1 MKVIAKLAL
10 NRVTSKKARSAVIC
24 AAILLTM
31 VLFMTIVSISVNMV
45 SGYSL
50 MMRMASGTDYHSYL
64 RGAAFTL
71 TGEELRDAARQS
83 NDIAEAAVSSNVAQY
98 AMSEDAIHTSDNFIR
113 AIECEK
119 DLQHFYTDLV
129 EGEFPDDD
137 TEILV
142 NPLYFPDVKVGDAIG
157 LYYISYT
164 GERAGTAYSEFTVSG
179 IIKGRTDAQMNVVMR
194 YSYTLE
200 ETYGFSSQ
208 YMNVYFMFSNSMN
221 LTGKFDALVN
231 ETLAGYKLPEHEVHG
246 VLNQAY
252 LQSSISEALNPAT
265 IFLILFS
272 AAVVF
277 LCSFLLIYNVYSI
290 ALTQDMQ
297 AFGLLNVIGMT
308 HSQMRRMIVIQSMI
322 LFAGTLPV
330 GLIAGYFI
338 GWKMLS
344 PLLFSSLAYEGLR
357 FEFSLWIPLATI
369 LLTLFT
375 LLWSATRPL
384 NRLKS
389 LTPIATVD
397 YSPAADLPKRYVQH
411 RRNKNYI
418 RKNVTPNVGRMAS
431 YTISRSRKK
440 TVITALSMSLSV
452 ILFMLIAT
460 LCDYMVAYTESNL
473 QYADYI
479 VKLNHTYRIQGGTT
493 ETTMPYDADGGIG
506 MSESYCEKVRNSVYT
521 DEAFLIRTAMTHTS
535 TPRAAGESLGFLRN
549 EYQFFDSYPE
559 LRKALSGQ
567 LDILVVGIPD
577 KLFGM
582 IRISEE
588 NNLGS
593 GYESGYAVYD
603 GGKTAGIT
611 DSEGKPY
618 DLFYFQDGES
628 VKLGSRNYQII
639 RSDVI
644 SPTDSIT
651 GWIDSGVYRA
661 VLYLPES
668 AFLAEFGEGLI
679 YAMLIN
685 AKNDCYDL
693 LRTDLEKLGKC
704 FSVTV
709 DEAAEARYLAESE
722 ESGTSAIETLS
733 FSAGIDGRMDNFDQL
748 KQTILSIQTVGYSL
762 TGMIFLIGALN
773 IVNTA
778 LSSAAERKREFA
790 MLEAVGMTDR
800 QLMRML
806 LTESLYSGSVA
817 VLITV
822 CAGFP
827 LIAVIINTAMGALV
841 SLRWLSGVLM
851 LAVCIAVSIFSGL
864 AAFRLTKSAAVVER
878 IKVE

>member
-10 NRVTSKKARSAVIC
+10 NRITSKKARSAVIF

-31 VLFMTIVSISVNMV
+31 ILFMTIVSISVNMV
-45 SGYSL
+45 SGCSL
-50 MMRMASGTDYHSYL
+50 MMRMASGTDYHGYL

-71 TGEELRDAARQS
+71 TGEDLRDAARQS
-83 NDIAEAAVSSNVAQY
+83 NDIAEAAVSSNLAQF
-98 AMSEDAIHTSDNFIR
+98 AMSEAAVQTSNDFIR

-129 EGEFPDDD
+129 EGEFPDND

-142 NPLYFPDVKVGDAIG
+142 NPLYFPDAKVGDTIG

-164 GERAGTAYSEFTVSG
+164 GERACTAYSEFTVSG
-179 IIKGRTDAQMNVVMR
+179 IIKGRTDAQLNAVMR
-194 YSYTLE
+194 YSDTLE

-208 YMNVYFMFSNSMN
+208 YMNVYFMFDNSMN

-231 ETLAGYKLPEHEVHG
+231 ETLAEYKLPEHEVHG

-344 PLLFSSLAYEGLR
+344 PLLFSSLAYEGLQ

-369 LLTLFT
+369 LLTVFT

-411 RRNKNYI
+411 RRNKNYT
-418 RKNVTPNVGRMAS
+418 RKNITPNAGRMAR
-431 YTISRSRKK
+431 YTISRNRKK

-521 DEAFLIRTAMTHTS
+521 DEVFLIRTANTHIS
-535 TPRAAGESLGFLRN
+535 TPRPARESLGFLRN
-549 EYQFFDSYPE
+549 EYKFFDSYPE

-567 LDILVVGIPD
+567 LDILVVGVPD

-611 DSEGKPY
+611 DSEGNPY

-628 VKLGSRNYQII
+628 VELGGGNYQII

-685 AKNDCYDL
+685 AKPDCYDL
-693 LRTDLEKLGKC
+693 LRTDLEKLGEC

-722 ESGTSAIETLS
+722 ESGTSVIETLS

-790 MLEAVGMTDR
+790 MLEAVGMTDK

-806 LTESLYSGSVA
+806 LTESLYSGSAA

-822 CAGFP
+822 CVGFP
-827 LIAVIINTAMGALV
+827 LIAIIINTAMDALV
-841 SLRWLSGVLM
+841 SLHWLSGVIM
-851 LAVCIAVSIFSGL
+851 LAVCIAVSVISGM

>member
-1 MKVIAKLAL
+1 MKVLAKLAL

-31 VLFMTIVSISVNMV
+31 ILFMTIVSISVNMV

-50 MMRMASGTDYHSYL
+50 MMRMASGTDYHGYL
-64 RGAAFTL
+64 RGATFML
-71 TGEELRDAARQS
+71 TGEELRDAVRQS
-83 NDIAEAAVSSNVAQY
+83 NDIAEAAVSSNLAQY
-98 AMSEDAIHTSDNFIR
+98 AMNEDAIQTSNDFIR
-113 AIECEK
+113 AIECED

-164 GERAGTAYSEFTVSG
+164 GESACTSYSEFTVSG
-179 IIKGRTDAQMNVVMR
+179 IIKGRTDAQLNAVMR
-194 YSYTLE
+194 YSDTLE

-208 YMNVYFMFSNSMN
+208 YMNVYFMFDNSMN

-231 ETLAGYKLPEHEVHG
+231 ETLAEYKLPEHEVHG

-308 HSQMRRMIVIQSMI
+308 HRQMRRMIVIQSMI

-344 PLLFSSLAYEGLR
+344 PLLFSSLAYEGLQ

-369 LLTLFT
+369 LLTGFT

-411 RRNKNYI
+411 RRNKNYT
-418 RKNVTPNVGRMAS
+418 RKNITPNAGRMAR
-431 YTISRSRKK
+431 YTISRNRKK

-506 MSESYCEKVRNSVYT
+506 MSESYCEAVGNSVYT
-521 DEAFLIRTAMTHTS
+521 DEVFLIRTANTHIS
-535 TPRAAGESLGFLRN
+535 TPRPAGESLGYLRN
-549 EYQFFDSYPE
+549 EYKFFDFYPE
-559 LRKALSGQ
+559 LKKALSGQ
-567 LDILVVGIPD
+567 LDILVVGISD

-628 VKLGSRNYQII
+628 VKLGGRNYQII

-685 AKNDCYDL
+685 AKPDCYDL
-693 LRTDLEKLGKC
+693 LRTDLEKLGEC

-722 ESGTSAIETLS
+722 ESGTSVIETLS

-790 MLEAVGMTDR
+790 MLEAVGMTDK

-806 LTESLYSGSVA
+806 LTESLYSGSAA

-822 CAGFP
+822 CVGFP
-827 LIAVIINTAMGALV
+827 LIAIIINTAMDALV
-841 SLRWLSGVLM
+841 SLHWLSGVIM
-851 LAVCIAVSIFSGL
+851 LAVCIAVSVISGM

>member
-10 NRVTSKKARSAVIC
+10 NRITSKKARSAVIC

-31 VLFMTIVSISVNMV
+31 ILFMTIVSISVNMV
-45 SGYSL
+45 SGCSL
-50 MMRMASGTDYHSYL
+50 MMRMASGTDYHGYL

-83 NDIAEAAVSSNVAQY
+83 NDIAEAAVSSNLAQY
-98 AMSEDAIHTSDNFIR
+98 AMSEAAVQTSNDFIR

-164 GERAGTAYSEFTVSG
+164 GESVCTSYSEFTVSG
-179 IIKGRTDAQMNVVMR
+179 IIKGRTDAQLNAVMR
-194 YSYTLE
+194 YSDTLE

-208 YMNVYFMFSNSMN
+208 YMNVYFMFDNSMN

-231 ETLAGYKLPEHEVHG
+231 ETLAEYKLPEHEVHG

-344 PLLFSSLAYEGLR
+344 PLLFSSLAYEGLQ

-369 LLTLFT
+369 LLAVFT

-411 RRNKNYI
+411 RRNKNYT
-418 RKNVTPNVGRMAS
+418 RKNITPNAGRMAR
-431 YTISRSRKK
+431 YTISRNRKK

-506 MSESYCEKVRNSVYT
+506 MSESYCEAVGNSVYT
-521 DEAFLIRTAMTHTS
+521 DEVFLIRTANTHIS
-535 TPRAAGESLGFLRN
+535 TPRPAGESLGYLRN
-549 EYQFFDSYPE
+549 EYKFFDSYPE

-567 LDILVVGIPD
+567 LDILVVGVPD

-582 IRISEE
+582 IRISEG

-611 DSEGKPY
+611 DSEGNPY

-628 VKLGSRNYQII
+628 VKLGGRNYQII

-685 AKNDCYDL
+685 AKPDCYDL
-693 LRTDLEKLGKC
+693 LRTDLEKLGEC

-722 ESGTSAIETLS
+722 ESGTSVIETLS

-790 MLEAVGMTDR
+790 MLEAVGMTDK

-806 LTESLYSGSVA
+806 LTESLYSGSAA

-822 CAGFP
+822 CVGFP
-827 LIAVIINTAMGALV
+827 LIAIIINTAMDALV
-841 SLRWLSGVLM
+841 SLHWLSGVIM
-851 LAVCIAVSIFSGL
+851 LAVCIAVSVISGM

>member
-1 MKVIAKLAL
+1 MKIITKLAL
-10 NRVTSKKARSAVIC
+10 SRITSKKARSAVIC

-50 MMRMASGTDYHSYL
+50 MMRMASGTDYHGYL
-64 RGAAFTL
+64 RGATFTL

-83 NDIAEAAVSSNVAQY
+83 KDIAEAAVSSNVAQY
-98 AMSEDAIHTSDNFIR
+98 AMSEEAIHTSSDFIR
-113 AIECEK
+113 AIECEE

-129 EGEFPDDD
+129 EGEFPDND

-142 NPLYFPDVKVGDAIG
+142 NSLYFPDAKVGDTIG
-157 LYYISYT
+157 LYYISYS
-164 GERAGTAYSEFTVSG
+164 GERACTAYAEFTVSG
-179 IIKGRTDAQMNVVMR
+179 IIKGRADVQMNVVMR
-194 YSYTLE
+194 YSDTLE
-200 ETYGFSSQ
+200 EAYGFSDQ
-208 YMNVYFMFSNSMN
+208 YLNVYFSFQNSRN

-231 ETLAGYKLPEHEVHG
+231 ETLAGYKLPEYEVYG

-252 LQSSISEALNPAT
+252 LQSSISEVLNPAT

-272 AAVVF
+272 ATVVF

-308 HSQMRRMIVIQSMI
+308 HKQMRRMVVIQSTI
-322 LFAGTLPV
+322 LFVVTLPV
-330 GLIAGYFI
+330 GLTAGYFI
-338 GWKMLS
+338 GWKLLS
-344 PLLFSSLAYEGLR
+344 PLLFSSLAYEGLK
-357 FEFSLWIPLATI
+357 FEFSPLIPLAAI
-369 LLTLFT
+369 LLTVFT

-384 NRLKS
+384 DKLKF
-389 LTPIATVD
+389 LTPIATTD
-397 YSPAADLPKRYVQH
+397 YSPAADLPKRYV
-411 RRNKNYI
+411 RNKNYI
-418 RKNVTPNVGRMAS
+418 RKNVTPNVWRMAK
-431 YTISRSRKK
+431 YTISRNRKK

-479 VKLNHTYRIQGGTT
+479 VKLNHTYRLTGGST

-506 MSESYCEKVRNSVYT
+506 MSESYCETVRNSVYA
-521 DEAFLIRTAMTHTS
+521 DEVFLIRTAMTQIS
-535 TPRAAGESLGFLRN
+535 TPQAARRSLGFLQS
-549 EYQFFDSYPE
+549 EYKFFDSYPE
-559 LRKALSGQ
+559 LKKALSGK

-582 IRISEE
+582 IRISE
-588 NNLGS
+588 NSSLGS
-593 GYESGYAVYD
+593 GYGSGYAVYD
-603 GGKTAGIT
+603 GGNTAGIT

-628 VKLGSRNYQII
+628 VELGDRNYQII

-651 GWIDSGVYRA
+651 GWIDSSVYRA

-668 AFLAEFGEGLI
+668 EFLAEFGDGLI

-685 AKNDCYDL
+685 AKDDCYEL
-693 LRTDLEKLGKC
+693 LRSDLERL
-704 FSVTV
+704 SVNFTV
-709 DEAAEARYLAESE
+709 FTDEATEARYLKEAE
-722 ESGTSAIETLS
+722 ESGTATMETLS
-733 FSAGIDGRMDNFDQL
+733 FSAGTDGRMDNFDQMR
-748 KQTILSIQTVGYSL
+748 QTVMAIRTVGYSL
-762 TGMIFLIGALN
+762 SAMIFLIGALN
-773 IVNTA
+773 VINTA
-778 LSSAAERKREFA
+778 LSSASERKREFA
-790 MLEAVGMTDR
+790 MLEAVGMTNR

-822 CAGFP
+822 CTGFP
-827 LIAVIINTAMGALV
+827 LIAVIINTAMDSLV
-841 SLRWLSGVLM
+841 SLNWLSGVIM
-851 LAVCIAVSIFSGL
+851 MAVCIAVSTFSGL
-864 AAFRLTKSAAVVER
+864 AVFRMTRSAAVVER
-878 IKVE
+878 IKAE